1 MSALRDA
8 MVEHW
13 AQLKELSGET
23 VTYARQ
29 GQIEATLVMVPGL
42 QTITLETVEGVTV
55 SRKESDFLIGVEDF
69 AVTGF
74 AKPQRRDR
82 VTSTYGAMPR
92 TVVVRPLAN
101 EREYDTVDQYGVMIR
116 VHAREVAE

>member
-8 MVEHW
+8 MVGHW
-13 AQLKELSGET
+13 EQLKELSGET

-29 GQIEATLVMVPGL
+29 GQTEATLVMVPGL

-74 AKPQRRDR
+74 TKPQRRDR
-82 VTSTYGAMPR
+82 VTSTYGASTR
-92 TVVVRPLAN
+92 TFEVRPLTN
-101 EREYDTVDQYGVMIR
+101 EREYDTMDQFGVMIR